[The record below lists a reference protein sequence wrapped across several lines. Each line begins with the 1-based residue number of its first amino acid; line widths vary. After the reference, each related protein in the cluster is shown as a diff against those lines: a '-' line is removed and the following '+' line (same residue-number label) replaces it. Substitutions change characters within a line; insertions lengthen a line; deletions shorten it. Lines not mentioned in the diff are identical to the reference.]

1 MYIMDVLPILEKLM
15 FVENETVN
23 IASSEMINTEVLAM
37 IICNI
42 LDELRKKPHKSSVC
56 GMNCVF
62 FRILFVYF

>member
-1 MYIMDVLPILEKLM
+1 MKKNKNLFFKDLKRY
-15 FVENETVN
+15 FET
-23 IASSEMINTEVLAM
+23 TPQEV
-37 IICNI
+37 

>member
-1 MYIMDVLPILEKLM
+1 MNIGKVIWFTICFVGMVLIIP
-15 FVENETVN
+15 FV
-23 IASSEMINTEVLAM
+23 
-37 IICNI
+37 I